1 MIEWDGFLVNHITK
15 CICLVHKGQG
25 EKMARGLVRKF
36 IYPILMGLIF
46 LPFTVV
52 SADAPV
58 VRAVLFFSPS
68 CSHCHK
74 VMTEDLPPL
83 QAQYQDQIRILQV
96 DVTQQEG
103 QNLYRNAIQTFNIP
117 AEKQGVP
124 TLIMGSEVLVGS
136 VEIPTKLPQLIEAA
150 MQSGGID
157 WPALDGI
164 QSQIQDQFP
173 ITQETSS
180 PQGSITDSMLAAF
193 MRDPV
198 GNSVAVA
205 TLLIMLVSVLVIG
218 NHFLN
223 AEDHLQSRWPSWV
236 VALLAVLGIGVAIY
250 LTFIETTSRQA
261 ICGPIGDCNS
271 VQKSAYSH
279 LFGFLPVG
287 VLGLIGYAAILIA
300 WLAQNYAPER
310 IHNFAATAIWAM
322 SWFGILF
329 SIYLTFLE
337 AFVIGATC
345 VWCISSALLITL
357 LLWSSTGPALQA
369 LSIPEDD

>member
-1 MIEWDGFLVNHITK
+1 M
-15 CICLVHKGQG
+15 
-25 EKMARGLVRKF
+25 RGLIRKF
-36 IYPILMGLIF
+36 FYPILVGLIF
-46 LPFTVV
+46 LPFSVV
-52 SADAPV
+52 SANEPV
-58 VRAVLFFSPS
+58 VRAVLFFSPA

-83 QAQYQDQIRILQV
+83 QSQYQDRLMILQV

-124 TLIMGSEVLVGS
+124 TLVVGSEVLVGS
-136 VEIPTKLPQLIEAA
+136 VDIPARLPQLIVAGL
-150 MQSGGID
+150 QSGGID
-157 WPALDGI
+157 WPTIDGL
-164 QSQIQDQFP
+164 QGQVQAQFP

-180 PQGSITDSMLAAF
+180 PQGSTTNSMLAAF
-193 MRDPV
+193 MRDPA
-198 GNSVAVA
+198 GNSFAVA
-205 TLLIMLVSVLVIG
+205 TLLIMLVSVIVVG

-223 AEDHLQSRWPSWV
+223 AEDHLQSRWPSWI

-250 LTFIETTSRQA
+250 LTFIETTNRQA

-287 VLGLIGYAAILIA
+287 ILGLIGYAAILIA
-300 WLAQNYAPER
+300 WLVQNYAPER
-310 IHNFAATAIWAM
+310 IHNYAATAIWAM

-345 VWCISSALLITL
+345 VWCLSSALLMTL

-369 LSIPEDD
+369 LSVEEDD